1 MFFSTA
7 RHPFSACHSFLSL
20 LYICGESEE
29 EKDFLLRLQEIPTD
43 MKTLLLTIYDRF
55 SYNRLI
61 TIVLLCLLL
70 PLAGGQAQ
78 LSERVYQTDYRID
91 PEKKGE
97 LRVELD
103 NISFFRDNEYA
114 GSVMDGY
121 SLPGFWVQP
130 KAVYYPLKNIKLEAG
145 LHLLY
150 YWGATKYPNMAYQDI
165 AVWKG
170 EQYQH
175 KLHILPFFRAQFALS
190 KHVDIVLGDIYGGS
204 NHRLIEPLYTPEL
217 NLTADPEAGLQLLYS
232 SKPIDLDVWVDWQS
246 FIFREDVHQEAF
258 IVGLSTRFKLNA
270 PESRFH
276 FYVPLQGVVQH
287 RGGEIDTIYTQ
298 SVQTLMNGAVGLG
311 GVWNTG
317 HRLWKRVNVEVDG
330 TGYYQQAGQ
339 LWPFDPGAGIYAKA
353 SADIYDFRIKT
364 SYFAAHN
371 FISLLGLPFYG
382 AVSTKQEGMTFRNPQ
397 LVYFG
402 VEYAKQL
409 GKGYA
414 LGIDLDV
421 YHRLAGQTM
430 HPEKGTYRESGS
442 TSFAFGIYFRINPSF
457 LIKKLG

>member
-1 MFFSTA
+1 MFFQP
-7 RHPFSACHSFLSL
+7 HPPLFFTPAIIFFSSH
-20 LYICGESEE
+20 ICAESEE

-43 MKTLLLTIYDRF
+43 MKTFLLAPYDSF
-55 SYNRLI
+55 SCNRLI
-61 TIVLLCLLL
+61 TTLLLCCLF
-70 PLAGGQAQ
+70 PFAGLRAQ

-91 PEKKGE
+91 AEKKGE
-97 LRVELD
+97 LRIELD
-103 NISFFRDNEYA
+103 NISFFRDNEYT

-190 KHVDIVLGDIYGGS
+190 KHVDIVLGDIYGGA

-217 NLTADPEAGLQLLYS
+217 NLTADPEAGLQLVYT
-232 SKPIDLDVWVDWQS
+232 SKPVDLDVWVDWQS
-246 FIFREDVHQEAF
+246 FIFREDVHQESF

-276 FYVPLQGVVQH
+276 FYVPLQGVIQH

-339 LWPFDPGAGIYAKA
+339 LWPFDQGAGIYAKA
-353 SADIYDFRIKT
+353 SADVYDFQVKA

-382 AVSTKQEGMTFRNPQ
+382 AVSTKQEGVTFRNPQ

-402 VEYAKQL
+402 VEYSKQL

-421 YHRLAGQTM
+421 YHRLAGQAM
-430 HPEKGTYRESGS
+430 HPEKGSFQAGS
-442 TSFAFGIYFRINPSF
+442 ATSFAVGIYFRINPSF
-457 LIKKLG
+457 LIKKFS